1 MPHPRLYNV
10 RREGLA
16 KRLRDRNLRVPWQG
30 LDVLLQVG
38 RPRAGVATVGVT
50 SQQ

>member
-10 RREGLA
+10 RREGTG

-30 LDVLLQVG
+30 LDLLLQV
-38 RPRAGVATVGVT
+38 
-50 SQQ
+50 